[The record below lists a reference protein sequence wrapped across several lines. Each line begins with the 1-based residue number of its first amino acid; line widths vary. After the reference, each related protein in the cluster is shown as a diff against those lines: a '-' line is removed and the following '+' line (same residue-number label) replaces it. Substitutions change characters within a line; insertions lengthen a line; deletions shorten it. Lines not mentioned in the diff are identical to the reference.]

1 MPAEEEHRDSVG
13 VDNTGGL
20 HEQVQGGQQ
29 ECGGNTGGVGKLRNI
44 YWWMISNPLESLKL
58 RFRRNLNLK
67 KSSPLSTVRASY
79 KAAIQF

>member
-1 MPAEEEHRDSVG
+1 MLIDASVEKRLFLTWCYRVIKTRILSMRCRLPAEEEHRDSVG

-44 YWWMISNPLESLKL
+44 Y
-58 RFRRNLNLK
+58 
-67 KSSPLSTVRASY
+67 
-79 KAAIQF
+79 

>member
-1 MPAEEEHRDSVG
+1 MRCRLPAEEEYRDSVG

-44 YWWMISNPLESLKL
+44 Y
-58 RFRRNLNLK
+58 
-67 KSSPLSTVRASY
+67 
-79 KAAIQF
+79 